1 MYAEVEAC
9 PITRVE
15 FKGAIWTRV
24 KKKLETHAYI
34 QCFNPEACR
43 VMVGLITVEFDPRRT
58 RADYPR
64 CCRGRH

>member
-1 MYAEVEAC
+1 MPCFPSPPAPVLMAGAERAYLEK
-9 PITRVE
+9 E
-15 FKGAIWTRV
+15 
-24 KKKLETHAYI
+24 KKNLRHTHI
-34 QCFNPEACR
+34 QCFNPEACG